1 VNLCAPKGG
10 RSVVSAIAAT
20 WLSLA
25 VAAHASSTAVPEY
38 GLAFKLTVE
47 AGQSQA
53 RASIAVDQKE
63 PLLLALRFR
72 APTDRFTDFNGDGTM
87 ARDGVFL
94 TWEPPPQGGKI
105 SYAVEID
112 NRRDSGSFDALV
124 ATNWAIL
131 KGDDVFPAARTRQIA
146 GAVSKTTLHLRLPD
160 HWSAVTPYP
169 GHLRTGYEVVN
180 PNRKFDR
187 PTGWLLLGRLGVRRD
202 VISGVEVAVAAP
214 VGAGVERLGM
224 LALIRWTLPRV
235 LAEMVDRP
243 SQLTLVSA
251 PDPMWRGGLSAG
263 NSLYVHADRPLL
275 SENAT
280 STLVHE
286 MIHLLMPV
294 PAADDHDWIDE
305 GIAEYLCLR
314 VLSDTGTIAR
324 ERFDAAIA
332 DFRKRGRGV
341 ASMRSSTAGG
351 VIKARAVAV
360 FHDLDHELQAAS
372 HGEADIFTLMRK
384 MMVTA
389 EPLDLERLRTLART
403 VAGSASLDALSDASV
418 PGFKLMQ

>member
-1 VNLCAPKGG
+1 MITCAPKGG
-10 RSVVSAIAAT
+10 RSVVAAIALTGLSCCFIARASAT
-20 WLSLA
+20 
-25 VAAHASSTAVPEY
+25 AAAEY
-38 GLAFKLTVE
+38 GLAFELTVE

-53 RASIAVDQKE
+53 RASIVVDQTE
-63 PLLLALRFR
+63 PLLRALRFR
-72 APTDRFTDFNGDGTM
+72 APADQFTDFKGDGDT

-94 TWEPPPQGGKI
+94 TWEPPPQGGQI
-105 SYAVEID
+105 SYTVEI
-112 NRRDSGSFDALV
+112 NHRRDSGGFDALV
-124 ATNWAIL
+124 AGDWAIL
-131 KGDDVFPAARTRQIA
+131 KGDDVFPAARTRQVE
-146 GAVSKTTLHLRLPD
+146 GAVSRSTLRLRLPD
-160 HWSAVTPYP
+160 DWSAVTPYP
-169 GHLRTGYEVVN
+169 GDLRTGYEVVN
-180 PNRKFDR
+180 PKRKFDR
-187 PTGWLLLGRLGVRRD
+187 PTGWFLLGRLGVRRD
-202 VISGVEVAVAAP
+202 LVSGVEVAVAAP

-263 NSLYVHADRPLL
+263 NSLYVHADRPLI
-275 SENAT
+275 SENGT

-314 VLSDTGTIAR
+314 VLTDTGTIAR

-332 DFRKRGRGV
+332 DFRQRGSR
-341 ASMRSSTAGG
+341 ASTMRSSNAGG
-351 VIKARAVAV
+351 AIKARAVAV

-372 HGEADIFTLMRK
+372 HGEADIFTLTRK
-384 MMVTA
+384 MMVA
-389 EPLDLERLRTLART
+389 GEPLDLEGLRALART
-403 VAGSASLDALSDASV
+403 VASSASLDALSDASV
-418 PGFKLMQ
+418 PGFE

>member
-169 GHLRTGYEVVN
+169 GHL
-180 PNRKFDR
+180 
-187 PTGWLLLGRLGVRRD
+187 
-202 VISGVEVAVAAP
+202 VAAP